1 MCGILAALGLVGDP
15 LENRKKVV
23 AAALKIRHRGP
34 DDSSVWQSADGR
46 NLLAFERLQ
55 IIDPSDSGRS
65 VFDLDAAVD
74 SLRACSATEKHNTC
88 IMHFPHRQPFVVQT
102 PEGTIAWA
110 LYVVG

>member
-1 MCGILAALGLVGDP
+1 MCGILAALGLVGTP

-55 IIDPSDSGRS
+55 IIDPSDSGRC
-65 VFDLDAAVD
+65 VFDRPATSAI
-74 SLRACSATEKHNTC
+74 ACLQQCSWVE
-88 IMHFPHRQPFVVQT
+88 M
-102 PEGTIAWA
+102 
-110 LYVVG
+110 